1 MSQYVLGPMRK
12 TLKMITME
20 KATTVTNQTN
30 MDYYHQTIEAKKIAR
45 SIHERLSKGQL
56 YNNDNKTDD
65 VASLLT
71 SPEKVQLELLIR
83 NNDVSKTII
92 DSFDGSPDRPM
103 MLASLFNDMMKTI
116 NFYVAL
122 RAKLTDDVV
131 KAQLVLD
138 KFNAGCD

>member
-1 MSQYVLGPMRK
+1 
-12 TLKMITME
+12 ME
-20 KATTVTNQTN
+20 KATTVTNQAN
-30 MDYYHQTIEAKKIAR
+30 MNYDQQTKEAKKIAK
-45 SIHERLSKGQL
+45 SIHERLSKDQL
-56 YNNDNKTDD
+56 YNDGKKIGG

-103 MLASLFNDMMKTI
+103 MLESLFNDMMKTI

-122 RAKLTDDVV
+122 RAKLTDDVA

-138 KFNAGCD
+138 KFNADCE